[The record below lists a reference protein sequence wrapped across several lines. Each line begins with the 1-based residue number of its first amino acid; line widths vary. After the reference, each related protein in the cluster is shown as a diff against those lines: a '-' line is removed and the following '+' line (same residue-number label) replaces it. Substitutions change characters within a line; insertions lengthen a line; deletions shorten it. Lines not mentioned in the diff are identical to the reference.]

1 MAARLRVAV
10 RMGSSSNFEA
20 MSDEEVVLPRG
31 AAAVTEPEDVSGEEM
46 EGATKIRFRNK
57 STWKQ
62 INLFTVDGKSETDI
76 SNLIFESAKD
86 HFQPWRQPRI
96 FVLFL
101 LLTCCD
107 TSLFFLGTSMEINT
121 FSFMMLLS

>member
-1 MAARLRVAV
+1 MAARTGR
-10 RMGSSSNFEA
+10 SSNFEA

-46 EGATKIRFRNK
+46 EGATKLCFRNK

-86 HFQPWRQPRI
+86 HFQPWLPPRI
-96 FVLFL
+96 IILFL
-101 LLTCCD
+101 LLTCCG
-107 TSLFFLGTSMEINT
+107 TMLFFLRLIDGENT